1 MLPAIKDKFTL
12 AELAEFTI
20 GAFVSLFLG
29 YSAVEKMSTVV
40 TPIQGV
46 LVLTISLLCCVGILY
61 LREMEKLL
69 LRCLTAFSISVI
81 VAFVFYVLILQI
93 KITDPELVVYFL
105 IGVSSS
111 TIGALTVDIL
121 KED

>member
-1 MLPAIKDKFTL
+1 MIKDKFTL

-20 GAFVSLFLG
+20 GAFLSLFLG

-61 LREMEKLL
+61 LRKMEKLL

-81 VAFVFYVLILQI
+81 IAFVFYVLILQI
-93 KITDPELVVYFL
+93 KITDPELVMHFL